1 MLTNQGKCYIHTGL
15 VTEDALTKRT
25 MTLNLTDAE
34 MRALDEL
41 SERKDLSKTAVL
53 RQALRLYQT
62 IEARLER
69 GEKLLFENDTT
80 KEKSEL
86 MLL

>member
-1 MLTNQGKCYIHTGL
+1 MT
-15 VTEDALTKRT
+15 AKRT

-34 MRALDEL
+34 MRVLDEL
-41 SERKDLSKTAVL
+41 SHRKDLTKTAVL

-62 IEARLER
+62 VEARIER
-69 GEKLLFENDTT
+69 GEKLVFENDAT